1 MMNRRDF
8 VRDAMIV
15 PGVATV
21 LFGSSAGTGI
31 SAGQSLATAPAGAV
45 QLAEWNALWI
55 GIERV
60 EVYRGTV
67 ISGKQMY
74 VEYQVPRQRR
84 HPYPLVLV
92 HGNGGQGFDWMTTPD
107 GRSGWVTHLLQDGYA
122 VYLVDLP
129 GLGRVPYSVE
139 LHGPYGQAPTYEQI
153 QRALG
158 AAGATPGTSPASAR
172 LHTQWPADGT
182 RAPADESS
190 ERARS
195 AREWRVR
202 RPGTDSGRGR
212 VSQAGGM
219 PCRAATAPGSRPSRQ
234 RCDGDARNQPS

>member
-1 MMNRRDF
+1 MRC
-8 VRDAMIV
+8 
-15 PGVATV
+15 
-21 LFGSSAGTGI
+21 GSAS
-31 SAGQSLATAPAGAV
+31 
-45 QLAEWNALWI
+45 
-55 GIERV
+55 RV

-107 GRSGWVTHLLQDGYA
+107 GRSGWVTQLLQDGYA

-212 VSQAGGM
+212 VSQAGGCLAEQLRLQDRGLRGNGAM
-219 PCRAATAPGSRPSRQ
+219 VMLETNRREVF
-234 RCDGDARNQPS
+234 DVLRNWLDRTVTR